1 MAFGFGNAANTLGG
15 GSAGAVNAGPD
26 LETIE
31 TEVGI
36 LLPIYIFFFRIVWL
50 C

>member
-1 MAFGFGNAANTLGG
+1 MAFGFGNAADTLGG
-15 GSAGAVNAGPD
+15 GSAGAVNSGPD

-31 TEVGI
+31 TEVRI
-36 LLPIYIFFFRIVWL
+36 LLPLLAHCMVF